1 MSTPDLPE
9 EPGHADRVVALCS
22 DLIRFDTSPS
32 GDGERAAA
40 EFAAAELSA
49 MGLEPRV
56 LEHLPRRS
64 SVLARIAGTDPAQP
78 ALLVQAHLDVVA
90 ADAAMWSVPPFSGAV
105 QDGQLWGRGAVDMKN
120 MVAMV
125 LTALRARLASG
136 WRPARDIVIVLL
148 ADEEMGGRLGAG
160 WLVDAHPELF
170 EGCSEAVG
178 EAGGFS
184 HQLGDGRRAYLVQ
197 VAEKGIT
204 WLRLTAHG
212 QGGHGS
218 LIHPGN
224 PIARLAEALLRVQH
238 YTAPHYPIEST
249 QTLVTAAQA
258 WTGQQAPDA
267 ALDAIGPLGRLLG
280 PTLRNTYSITKIAA
294 GVQHNVV
301 PFRAEASIDG
311 RYVPGYEPELLAEI
325 RDLVGD
331 IVDVEVVQ
339 QGIAVTTRF
348 DGAVPDAIRAAI
360 EKEDPG
366 AAVVPTCLPIG
377 TDGKHFSRLGIR
389 NFGFV
394 PLLLPP
400 GYDFAA
406 MFHGVD
412 ERVPVSS
419 LAAGVRI
426 LEHFFD
432 EC

>member
-22 DLIRFDTSPS
+22 DLIRIDTSPS

-40 EFAAAELSA
+40 EFVAAELSA
-49 MGLEPRV
+49 MGLEPRIF
-56 LEHLPRRS
+56 EQLPRRS
-64 SVLARIAGTDPAQP
+64 SVLARVTGTDPARP

-90 ADAAMWSVPPFSGAV
+90 ADAAVWSVPPFSGEV
-105 QDGQLWGRGAVDMKN
+105 RDGQLWGRGAVDMKS

-136 WRPARDIVIVLL
+136 WRPARDIVIALR

-170 EGCSEAVG
+170 EGCREAVG

-184 HQLGDGRRAYLVQ
+184 HELGDGRRAYLGQ
-197 VAEKGIT
+197 VAEKGLT
-204 WLRLTAHG
+204 WLRPTAHG
-212 QGGHGS
+212 HGGDGALS
-218 LIHPGN
+218 HPNN
-224 PIARLAEALLRVQH
+224 PIARPAGGLLRVQR
-238 YTAPHYPIEST
+238 YTAPHHPIEST
-249 QTLVTAAQA
+249 ETVVLAAQN
-258 WTGQQAPDA
+258 WTGERSPDA
-267 ALDAIGPLGRLLG
+267 ALDAVGSLGRLLR

-311 RYVPGYEPELLAEI
+311 RYVPGYEPELLADI

-331 IVDVEVVQ
+331 LVDVEGGH
-339 QGIAVTTRF
+339 QGRAVATRF

-360 EKEDPG
+360 EKEEPG

-394 PLLLPP
+394 PLLLPA

-426 LEHFFD
+426 LERFFD